1 MCVWRHRKSSEAKGL
16 AMNIYEDEGLEQ
28 KLEELTDLAGQL
40 ILDILLVSLRKVVRE
55 HQAFRELAEDK
66 WPVAQKP
73 DSF

>member
-1 MCVWRHRKSSEAKGL
+1 
-16 AMNIYEDEGLEQ
+16 MNIYEDEGLEQ

-40 ILDILLVSLRKVVRE
+40 MLDILLVSLRKVVRE
-55 HQAFRELAEDK
+55 NQIFRELAEAK